1 MKSRI
6 KVLVASAS
14 LLVGCAT
21 VNQVSFQLAG
31 MPCEA
36 IEVRPSMTSNVT
48 LATCLEGGKSLGL
61 VAGVGMPALQ
71 VLLESGQIAASV
83 GQTVAQGIIAAK
95 VAKAVGKQ
103 VDSISTQITNSVDG
117 IGNTIAGI
125 ETTVSADVSI
135 PDIIIPPITIPP
147 IVIPPAN
154 ITISPTVVVGAGG

>member
-1 MKSRI
+1 MKRSKRI
-6 KVLVASAS
+6 ATMA
-14 LLVGCAT
+14 LLVFAGGCST
-21 VNQVSFQLAG
+21 VNSVAFKLGKLECDAV
-31 MPCEA
+31 
-36 IEVRPSMTSNVT
+36 EVRPSMTSNVT
-48 LATCLEGGKSLGL
+48 LATCMEDGKSLGL

-103 VDSISTQITNSVDG
+103 VDAISTQITNSVDG

-125 ETTVSADVSI
+125 ETNVTADVNI
-135 PDIIIPPITIPP
+135 PEITIPP

-154 ITISPTVVVGAGG
+154 ITISPVITIGP